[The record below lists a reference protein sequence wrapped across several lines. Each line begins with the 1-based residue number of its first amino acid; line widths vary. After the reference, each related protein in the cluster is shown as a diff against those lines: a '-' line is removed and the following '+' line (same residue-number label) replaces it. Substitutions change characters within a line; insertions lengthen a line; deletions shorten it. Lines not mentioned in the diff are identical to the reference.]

1 MQTTLTPTPQQSE
14 LQARARAFVE
24 EVLMPLEVEAERAGG
39 RLPVD
44 TVEEIRRQAI
54 ERRLGGGLHA
64 VEHGGQGWSHVEWFL
79 IEEQLGRT
87 TNALSWH
94 MPSAYNVL
102 AHGSEEQIERY
113 LRPALRGE
121 LHDAYAVTE
130 EHAGSDPSRIATT
143 ATRVDGG
150 WRIEGEKWF
159 VTYGDIAAVYIVMAK
174 GLVDGAEL
182 PTLFL
187 VERGTPGIEVV
198 DDPPFTHSYP
208 HGHPTLRFAG
218 VQVGDDAIVGGLGG
232 GDELQRGWFAE
243 ERLGIAAR
251 GVGAMWR
258 LLEEATACA
267 LAREQADPKVVHA
280 KAAMAKFFVSEAAYR
295 CADRA
300 VQIFGGR
307 GYMRNV
313 AERFLRELRVDRIW
327 EGTSEIQRLIVARA
341 LERRG
346 GGARPSLMADL
357 GPLLAPRSVAVV
369 GATSRPGSYAD
380 ETLRNLRR
388 LEFPGRCGACIRRAG
403 ASMGGSASRPWPT
416 CPSPSMRW
424 SSPSRPR
431 ACPR

>member
-1 MQTTLTPTPQQSE
+1 MSTPTIADSTVLTPEQAE

-24 EVLMPLEVEAERAGG
+24 EVLMPLEVDAERARG
-39 RLPVD
+39 RLPAETVD
-44 TVEEIRRQAI
+44 EIRRQAMA
-54 ERRLGGGLHA
+54 RRLGGGLHA
-64 VEHGGQGWSHVEWFL
+64 PEHGGQGWSKVEWFL
-79 IEEQLGRT
+79 VEEQLGRT

-102 AHGSEEQIERY
+102 AHGSEDQIERY

-130 EHAGSDPSRIATT
+130 ENAGSDPSRIETT
-143 ATRVDGG
+143 ATRANGG
-150 WRIEGEKWF
+150 WRIDGEKWF

-174 GLVDGAEL
+174 ALVDGQEL

-187 VERGTPGIEVV
+187 VDRGAPGIEVV

-208 HGHPTLRFAG
+208 HGHPTLRFTG
-218 VQVGDDAIVGGLGG
+218 VEVGDDAIIGGLGG
-232 GDELQRGWFAE
+232 GDDLQREWFAE

-258 LLEEATACA
+258 LIEESTAWA
-267 LAREQADPKVVHA
+267 LTREQGGHRIMDYQGVSFPLADSAADAAAGRLLALEVARMVDAGADPKLVHA
-280 KAAMAKFFVSEAAYR
+280 KAAMAKLFVSEAACR

-307 GYMRNV
+307 GYMRTNV

-346 GGARPSLMADL
+346 VERVLH
-357 GPLLAPRSVAVV
+357 
-369 GATSRPGSYAD
+369 
-380 ETLRNLRR
+380 
-388 LEFPGRCGACIRRAG
+388 
-403 ASMGGSASRPWPT
+403 
-416 CPSPSMRW
+416 
-424 SSPSRPR
+424 
-431 ACPR
+431 

>member
-1 MQTTLTPTPQQSE
+1 MSTPTIADSTVLTPEQAE

-24 EVLMPLEVEAERAGG
+24 EVLMPLEVDAERARG
-39 RLPVD
+39 RLPAE

-54 ERRLGGGLHA
+54 ARRLGGGLHA

-79 IEEQLGRT
+79 VEEQLGRT

-102 AHGSEEQIERY
+102 AHGSEDQIERY

-130 EHAGSDPSRIATT
+130 EHAGSDPSRIETT
-143 ATRVDGG
+143 ATRSNGG
-150 WRIEGEKWF
+150 WRIDGEKWF

-174 GLVDGAEL
+174 ALVEGQEL

-187 VERGTPGIEVV
+187 VERGTQGIEVV

-208 HGHPTLRFAG
+208 HGHPTLRFTG
-218 VQVGDDAIVGGLGG
+218 VEVGDDAIIGGLGG
-232 GDELQRGWFAE
+232 GDDLQRGWFAE

-258 LLEEATACA
+258 LIEESTAWA
-267 LAREQADPKVVHA
+267 LAREQGGHRIMDYQGVSFPLADSAADAAAGRLLALEVARLVDAEADPKVIHA
-280 KAAMAKFFVSEAAYR
+280 KASMAKLFVSEAACR

-307 GYMRNV
+307 GYMRTNV

-346 GGARPSLMADL
+346 VERVLH
-357 GPLLAPRSVAVV
+357 
-369 GATSRPGSYAD
+369 
-380 ETLRNLRR
+380 
-388 LEFPGRCGACIRRAG
+388 
-403 ASMGGSASRPWPT
+403 
-416 CPSPSMRW
+416 
-424 SSPSRPR
+424 
-431 ACPR
+431 